1 MDALPIKRFS
11 IFKRKTWHGWTT
23 EETVAIKKAFANNL
37 AQLKQPLHHDML
49 LAIKHFPILAKRD
62 VLKIKNK
69 VRNEIDNLKVRHTQK
84 LF

>member
-23 EETVAIKKAFANNL
+23 EENAAIKKAFATNL
-37 AQLKQPLHHDML
+37 AQLKQPLHHDVTGYQTL
-49 LAIKHFPILAKRD
+49 PNTCERD

-84 LF
+84 PF